1 MRSKNKLQAEFRNFQ
16 STDDNDIIISVNL
29 FMEDTKYD
37 LVLSFM
43 VLFRNHSGC
52 PLIAPLPLDT
62 RCING
67 LYLWKSPHTSI
78 VEEPYTFAK

>member
-1 MRSKNKLQAEFRNFQ
+1 MRSEDKVQAEFRNFQ
-16 STDDNDIIISVNL
+16 STDDNDIIIGVNL

-37 LVLSFM
+37 LVLYFM

-52 PLIAPLPLDT
+52 PLITPLPLGT

-78 VEEPYTFAK
+78 MEESSTFAK